1 ALPAT
6 SAAATF
12 DVNTT
17 ADGPVEGTCA
27 AGESCTL
34 RDALAAFQSSTETE
48 ATIVIPPGHYTLT
61 EGELALAKGGTLDLI
76 GAGARRTVID
86 GAGASRVLS
95 LQGTFV
101 PTAATLDANI
111 SNLTITG
118 GAETTAGEDPGDG
131 GGVLFGGQAH
141 ELTLRQVAVTGNSA
155 TTNGGGIAAPLEGTA
170 KTVVVEDSTVADN
183 KIAGGAPLVG
193 LGGGLFVTG
202 NLTMTN
208 TTVTGN
214 TVENGTSLD
223 EGGGVTAG
231 PGSGTDAQPTQTRI
245 VNSTIAGN
253 SVDTGTGG
261 GFSMYNPTALA
272 ESTSTITN
280 TIIAGNS
287 AGGATSNCGGTLTV
301 VSSHDLADDS
311 TCMFTDAASKTQ
323 TDPKLGPLANNG
335 GETDTL
341 ALLAGSPAIDAGTN
355 EGCPPTDQRGV
366 ARPIGSACD
375 IGAYEYQPNATPTT
389 TAPSSGSGSGSGS
402 AGPSAPASAD
412 LVLRIKPRPKKP
424 HRGKKL
430 AFRVTIRDV
439 GPSAAPGVD
448 FEATVPAATRK
459 VKVKGLGKKACVL
472 SKAKKHKRKLSCK
485 LGTIDPGKARSFAI
499 PVRTRK
505 GPRKLAVHGTVTST
519 VADPTPVNAKAKA
532 VARLSG

>member
-48 ATIVIPPGHYTLT
+48 ATIVVPPGHYTLT

-95 LQGTFV
+95 LVGTFV

-131 GGVLFGGQAH
+131 GGILFGENTE
-141 ELTLRQVAVTGNSA
+141 ELTLHQVAVAGNSA
-155 TTNGGGIAAPLEGTA
+155 TTNGGGVAAPLEGTA
-170 KTVVVEDSTVADN
+170 KTVVVEDSTIADN
-183 KIAGGAPLVG
+183 KIAGGAVVG

-231 PGSGTDAQPTQTRI
+231 PGTGAQPTQTRI

-272 ESTSTITN
+272 ESSSTITN

-311 TCMFTDAASKTQ
+311 TCMFTDAASKAPI
-323 TDPKLGPLANNG
+323 DPKLGPLANNG

-341 ALLAGSPAIDAGTN
+341 ALLVGSPAIDAGTN

-375 IGAYEYQPNATPTT
+375 IGAYEHQPTSTSTST
-389 TAPSSGSGSGSGS
+389 TAASLTPAAS
-402 AGPSAPASAD
+402 PTPPASAD
-412 LVLRIKPRPKKP
+412 LVLRIKPWPKKP

-430 AFRVTIRDV
+430 AFRVTVRDV
-439 GPSAAPGVD
+439 GPSAAPGVV
-448 FEATVPAATRK
+448 FKATVPAATRK

-472 SKAKKHKRKLSCK
+472 SKAKKHKRRLSCK
-485 LGTIDPGKARSFAI
+485 LGGIDAGKARSFAI

-519 VADPTPVNAKAKA
+519 VADPTPANAKAKA
-532 VARLSG
+532 VARLSR